1 MGVKVITPATQQLPT
16 ADLRAHCRI
25 DPVDVDTDAVVD
37 ALLVGYLAAAVGY
50 AEHYTQRSIG
60 EQTLELA
67 LDAFPAC
74 GAIDLPRGPVASIT
88 SIKYLDES
96 GAEQTLSDTLYAL
109 DDYGLVPRV
118 LLTGDAWPATDA
130 AANAVKVRYDAGS
143 LPDAVKSALL
153 LYVAHLYENREAS
166 GTDRL
171 AEIPLGVDCLLDTVK
186 VWGM

>member
-1 MGVKVITPATQQLPT
+1 MGVKVITPATQQIPA

-25 DPVDVDTDAVVD
+25 DPADVDTDAAVD

-67 LDAFPAC
+67 LDSFPA
-74 GAIDLPRGPVASIT
+74 GAIELPRGPVGSIT
-88 SIKYLDES
+88 SVKYIDAA
-96 GAEQTLSDTLYAL
+96 GAEQTASASLYAL
-109 DDYGLVPRV
+109 DDYGLVDWVR
-118 LLTGDAWPATDA
+118 LTANASWPSTQAV
-130 AANAVKVRYDAGS
+130 ANAVKVRYIAGT
-143 LPDAVKSALL
+143 LPEAVKSALL
-153 LYVAHLYENREAS
+153 LTVAHLYENREAS
-166 GTDRL
+166 GVDRL

>member
-1 MGVKVITPATQQLPT
+1 MGVKVITPAAQQIPT

-25 DPVDVDTDAVVD
+25 DGTDED
-37 ALLVGYLAAAVGY
+37 ALLAGYLAAAVGY

-74 GAIDLPRGPVASIT
+74 GAIDLPRGPVASIE
-88 SIKYLDES
+88 SIKYLDAA
-96 GAEQTLSDTLYAL
+96 GVEQTLSDTQYSL

-118 LLTGDAWPATDA
+118 ILVADAWPATDA
-130 AANAVKVRYDAGS
+130 VANAVKVRYEAGS
-143 LPDAVKSALL
+143 LPDAVKTALL
-153 LYVAHLYENREAS
+153 LTVGHLFENREA
-166 GTDRL
+166 TAPDNL
-171 AEIPLGVDCLLDTVK
+171 AELPLGVDCMLDTVK